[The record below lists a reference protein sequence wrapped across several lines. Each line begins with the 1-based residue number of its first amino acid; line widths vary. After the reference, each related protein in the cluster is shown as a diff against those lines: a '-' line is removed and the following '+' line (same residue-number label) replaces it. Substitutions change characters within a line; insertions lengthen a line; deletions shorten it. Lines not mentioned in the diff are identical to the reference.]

1 MVMAAN
7 QGFPPELLT
16 QSAKNRLDYFKAS
29 DQTVMHQN
37 LKLAYKQVLRAILQ
51 PAGASIILVMG
62 PSGVGKTTLL
72 RLVEKNIIEESL
84 AQMELDPGWIP
95 LVCVEAV
102 APGKDTFRWRNFY
115 KRTLI
120 AIDEPL
126 INDKISYNE
135 DGIRRDS
142 EGKLIV
148 KSRATEDSLRL
159 AMEQALSHRRPY
171 TLAVDEFQDIG
182 KMASQKVLEAHMD
195 CIKSAVNTTKI
206 PWTGFGTYQL
216 LDFLELSP
224 QLSRR
229 TRIIHLPRYRLEDDK
244 DINEF
249 KRVLKHLLYRM
260 PLSETPLLVKKH
272 WEYCYERS
280 IGCIGTLKDWLVQAL
295 DLALEEK
302 ATTLTLSHLE
312 QTAKLTS
319 ECIEM
324 AEDAIEGEERLTD
337 SKDSQRQLRE
347 LLNGEKQKPQGS
359 QTNSG
364 KDDKQENNAG
374 KSKSSS
380 RQRVGQRNP
389 KRDPVASESL

>member
-1 MVMAAN
+1 MATK

-16 QSAKNRLDYFKAS
+16 QSAQKRLDYFKAPGK
-29 DQTVMHQN
+29 TVRHRN
-37 LKLAYKQVLRAILQ
+37 LELAYNQVLRAIRE

-72 RLVEKNIIEESL
+72 RLVEKNILEESL
-84 AQMELDPGWIP
+84 PQMELDPGWIP
-95 LVCVEAV
+95 IVCVEAV
-102 APGKDTFRWRNFY
+102 APGKDTFRWKDFY

-126 INDKISYNE
+126 IQEKISYSE

-195 CIKSAVNTTKI
+195 SIKSAVNTTKI

-229 TRIIHLPRYRLEDDK
+229 TRIIHLPRYRLEEDE
-244 DINEF
+244 DIEVF
-249 KRVLKHLLYRM
+249 KLALKHLLYRM
-260 PLSETPLLVKKH
+260 PLPETPRLVNKY

-295 DLALEEK
+295 DLALEEG
-302 ATTLTLSHLE
+302 ATTLSLNHLE
-312 QTAKLTS
+312 KTAKLTS
-319 ECIEM
+319 ECIQM
-324 AEDAIEGEERLTD
+324 AKDAIEGEDMLTD
-337 SKDSQRQLRE
+337 SKESQRQLRE
-347 LLNGEKQKPQGS
+347 LLNSKKQKIQEA

-374 KSKSSS
+374 KSKGSS
-380 RQRVGQRNP
+380 RRRVGQRNP

>member
-1 MVMAAN
+1 MATE

-16 QSAKNRLDYFKAS
+16 QSAQNRLDYFKS
-29 DQTVMHQN
+29 PDKTVMHRN
-37 LKLAYKQVLRAILQ
+37 LKLAYDQVRRAIRE

-72 RLVEKNIIEESL
+72 RLVEKNILEESL
-84 AQMELDPGWIP
+84 PQMELDPGWIP
-95 LVCVEAV
+95 IVCVEAV
-102 APGKDTFRWRNFY
+102 APGKDTFRWKDFY

-126 INDKISYNE
+126 IKEKISYGE

-229 TRIIHLPRYRLEDDK
+229 TRIIHLPRYRLEQNE
-244 DINEF
+244 DIKEF

-260 PLSETPLLVKKH
+260 PLPETSPLVEKH

-280 IGCIGTLKDWLVQAL
+280 IGCIGTLKNWLVQAL
-295 DLALEEK
+295 DLALEEG
-302 ATTLTLSHLE
+302 ATTLSLSHLQ

-319 ECIEM
+319 ECIQM
-324 AEDAIEGEERLTD
+324 AKDAIEGEERLTD
-337 SKDSQRQLRE
+337 SKESQRQLRE
-347 LLNGEKQKPQGS
+347 LLNSKKQKIQEA

-364 KDDKQENNAG
+364 KDDKQQNNAG
-374 KSKSSS
+374 KSKGSS
-380 RQRVGQRNP
+380 RRRVGQRNP

>member
-1 MVMAAN
+1 MATK

-16 QSAKNRLDYFKAS
+16 QSTQKRLDYFKAPGK
-29 DQTVMHQN
+29 TVRHRN
-37 LKLAYKQVLRAILQ
+37 LELAYNQVLRAIRE

-72 RLVEKNIIEESL
+72 RLIEKNILEESL
-84 AQMELDPGWIP
+84 PQMELDPGWIP
-95 LVCVEAV
+95 IVCVEAV
-102 APGKDTFRWRNFY
+102 APGKDTFRWKDFY
-115 KRTLI
+115 KRTLM

-126 INDKISYNE
+126 IQEKISYSE

-229 TRIIHLPRYRLEDDK
+229 TRIIHLPRYRLEEDE
-244 DINEF
+244 DIEAF
-249 KRVLKHLLYRM
+249 KLALKHLLYRM
-260 PLSETPLLVKKH
+260 PLPETPCLVNKY

-302 ATTLTLSHLE
+302 ATTLSLNHLE
-312 QTAKLTS
+312 KTAKLTS
-319 ECIEM
+319 ECIQM
-324 AEDAIEGEERLTD
+324 AKDAIEGEERLTD
-337 SKDSQRQLRE
+337 SKESQRQLRE
-347 LLNGEKQKPQGS
+347 LLNSKKPKIQEA

-364 KDDKQENNAG
+364 KDDKQENNASQ
-374 KSKSSS
+374 SKGSS
-380 RQRVGQRNP
+380 RRRVGQRNP
-389 KRDPVASESL
+389 KRDPVGSESL

>member
-1 MVMAAN
+1 MAAK

-16 QSAKNRLDYFKAS
+16 QSTQKRLDYFKAP
-29 DQTVMHQN
+29 DKTVMHRN
-37 LKLAYKQVLRAILQ
+37 LELAYNQVRRAIRE

-72 RLVEKNIIEESL
+72 RLVEKKILEESL
-84 AQMELDPGWIP
+84 PQMELDPGWIP

-126 INDKISYNE
+126 INEKISYSE

-142 EGKLIV
+142 EGKLMV

-229 TRIIHLPRYRLEDDK
+229 TRIIHLPRYRLEQDE
-244 DINEF
+244 DIKEF
-249 KRVLKHLLYRM
+249 KRTLKHLLYRM
-260 PLSETPLLVKKH
+260 PLPETPSLVEKH

-302 ATTLTLSHLE
+302 ATTLSLSHLE
-312 QTAKLTS
+312 QTAKSAS
-319 ECIEM
+319 ECIQM
-324 AEDAIEGEERLTD
+324 AKDAIEGEERLTD

-347 LLNGEKQKPQGS
+347 LLNSKKQKVQEEQTDLGKGDKPHKNGGNSQPQ
-359 QTNSG
+359 
-364 KDDKQENNAG
+364 
-374 KSKSSS
+374 
-380 RQRVGQRNP
+380 RRRRVGQRNP
-389 KRDPVASESL
+389 KRDPVASDHYDS

>member
-1 MVMAAN
+1 MATE

-16 QSAKNRLDYFKAS
+16 QSAQKRLDYFKAP
-29 DQTVMHQN
+29 DKTVMHGN
-37 LKLAYKQVLRAILQ
+37 LKLAYNQVLRAIQ
-51 PAGASIILVMG
+51 EPAGASIILVMG

-72 RLVEKNIIEESL
+72 RLVEKKIIEDSL
-84 AQMELDPGWIP
+84 PQMELNPGWIP
-95 LVCVEAV
+95 IVCVEAV
-102 APGKDTFRWRNFY
+102 APGKDTFRWKDFY

-126 INDKISYNE
+126 IKEKISYSE

-216 LDFLELSP
+216 VDFLELSP

-229 TRIIHLPRYRLEDDK
+229 TRIIHLPRYRLEQNE
-244 DINEF
+244 DIKEF
-249 KRVLKHLLYRM
+249 KRVLKHLLCRM
-260 PLSETPLLVKKH
+260 PLPETPPLVEKY

-280 IGCIGTLKDWLVQAL
+280 IGCIGTLKDWLIQAL
-295 DLALEEK
+295 DLALEEG
-302 ATTLTLSHLE
+302 ATTLSFSHLE

-319 ECIEM
+319 ECIQM
-324 AEDAIEGEERLTD
+324 AKDAIEGEEKLTNT
-337 SKDSQRQLRE
+337 KDSQRQLRD
-347 LLNGEKQKPQGS
+347 LLNSKKQKVQED

-364 KDDKQENNAG
+364 GDGKPQKDGGESQ
-374 KSKSSS
+374 SQ
-380 RQRVGQRNP
+380 RRRRVGQRNP
-389 KRDPVASESL
+389 KRDPLASESL

>member
-1 MVMAAN
+1 MATE

-16 QSAKNRLDYFKAS
+16 QSAQKRLDYFKAPGK
-29 DQTVMHQN
+29 TVRHRN
-37 LKLAYKQVLRAILQ
+37 LELAYNQVLRAIRE

-72 RLVEKNIIEESL
+72 RLVEKNILEESL
-84 AQMELDPGWIP
+84 PQMELDPGWIP
-95 LVCVEAV
+95 IVCVEAV
-102 APGKDTFRWRNFY
+102 APGKDTFRWKDFY

-126 INDKISYNE
+126 IQEKISYSE

-182 KMASQKVLEAHMD
+182 KMASQRVLEAHMD
-195 CIKSAVNTTKI
+195 SIKSAVNTTKI

-244 DINEF
+244 DIEVF
-249 KRVLKHLLYRM
+249 KLALKHLLYRM
-260 PLSETPLLVKKH
+260 PLPETPRLVNKY

-302 ATTLTLSHLE
+302 ATTLSFSHLE

-324 AEDAIEGEERLTD
+324 AKDAIEGEERLTD

-347 LLNGEKQKPQGS
+347 LLNGEKQKPQGA

-364 KDDKQENNAG
+364 KDDKQENNGG

-380 RQRVGQRNP
+380 KERVGQRNP

>member
-1 MVMAAN
+1 
-7 QGFPPELLT
+7 
-16 QSAKNRLDYFKAS
+16 
-29 DQTVMHQN
+29 
-37 LKLAYKQVLRAILQ
+37 
-51 PAGASIILVMG
+51 
-62 PSGVGKTTLL
+62 
-72 RLVEKNIIEESL
+72 
-84 AQMELDPGWIP
+84 
-95 LVCVEAV
+95 
-102 APGKDTFRWRNFY
+102 
-115 KRTLI
+115 
-120 AIDEPL
+120 
-126 INDKISYNE
+126 
-135 DGIRRDS
+135 
-142 EGKLIV
+142 
-148 KSRATEDSLRL
+148 
-159 AMEQALSHRRPY
+159 
-171 TLAVDEFQDIG
+171 
-182 KMASQKVLEAHMD
+182 
-195 CIKSAVNTTKI
+195 
-206 PWTGFGTYQL
+206 
-216 LDFLELSP
+216 
-224 QLSRR
+224 
-229 TRIIHLPRYRLEDDK
+229 LPRYRLEDDK

-302 ATTLTLSHLE
+302 PTTLTLSHLE

-347 LLNGEKQKPQGS
+347 LLNGEKQKPQGD

>member
-1 MVMAAN
+1 MVMATE

-16 QSAKNRLDYFKAS
+16 QSAQNRLDYFKS
-29 DQTVMHQN
+29 PDKTVMHRN
-37 LKLAYKQVLRAILQ
+37 LKLAYDQVRRAIRE

-72 RLVEKNIIEESL
+72 RLVEKNILEESL
-84 AQMELDPGWIP
+84 PQMELNPGWIP
-95 LVCVEAV
+95 IVCVEAV
-102 APGKDTFRWRNFY
+102 APGKDTFRWKDFY

-126 INDKISYNE
+126 IKEKISYGE

-216 LDFLELSP
+216 KEFLDLSP

-229 TRIIHLPRYRLEDDK
+229 TRIIHLPRYRLEDDL
-244 DINEF
+244 DIKEF
-249 KRVLKHLLYRM
+249 KRVLKHLLCRM
-260 PLSETPLLVKKH
+260 PLPETPLLVKKY

-280 IGCIGTLKDWLVQAL
+280 IGCIGTLKGWLVQAL

-302 ATTLTLSHLE
+302 ATTLSFSHLE
-312 QTAKLTS
+312 QTAKLIS
-319 ECIEM
+319 ECIQM
-324 AEDAIEGEERLTD
+324 AKDAIEGEERLTD
-337 SKDSQRQLRE
+337 SNDSQSQLRK
-347 LLNGEKQKPQGS
+347 LLNPKKQKLQEA
-359 QTNSG
+359 QTNSDEDG
-364 KDDKQENNAG
+364 KQQNNG
-374 KSKSSS
+374 SKSKGSS
-380 RQRVGQRNP
+380 RRRVGQRNP